1 MVVQKKGE
9 APFRPRARLLLIL
22 GEQLIT
28 NEVIAIVELVKNAY
42 DADAT
47 RVEVRLDSVTDV
59 KKGRVVV
66 EDNGMGMDLDTIL
79 NVWLEPA
86 TGHRTGQKKRGER
99 TRKFGRPMLGE
110 KGVGRFAAHK
120 LGDVVELITRAKGS
134 DTEVHLVVD
143 WQEFKEDKYLD
154 EVPIRWEE
162 RSPRF
167 FTGQRHGTRITVREF
182 RKGRKPWDRRMVHNL
197 ATKLKGLNSPFGEE
211 LEFEVGLIA
220 PEFHDV
226 LEKIPDLREI
236 IEQPVY
242 LLEGGVD
249 QDGCFH
255 YYYRFRYLPYGWLL
269 REFQKDED
277 IRDAK
282 HFAKDKAEDEAE
294 DKAEDEGLRKPICGP
309 FSVRFRVWDL
319 DPQSLRDTI
328 GSKFYRDFIKPHT
341 GVRIYRDNFR
351 VWPYG
356 EPDDDWLSL
365 DLRRVNNPTLRIS
378 QNQVIGFV
386 ETSQEKNKNLR
397 DKTDREGLIA
407 GSTFDDFRQLVVNAI
422 AVLER
427 LRRQDKDK
435 IAQLREKKQP
445 EDDVTRAI
453 GGLREEVEKHRDTKK
468 YGKQIDQVEN
478 TYRRRVKEILDPYLV
493 SAGLGIAYALP
504 VHEII
509 RNVDDL
515 QDLLKH
521 ALEKSGEHQEILQR
535 VNQALTAA
543 GQIEEMVRGVGRMI
557 RRGRPASMSL
567 SAPVKDA
574 LDIMNLR
581 LRKEHIQPEFR
592 EEERIY
598 IRGQRNLIGTAV
610 LNLIDNSYYWL
621 HHNKLD
627 NRRLIIRVGRD
638 GEGRPRILVMDNG
651 PGIRDDP
658 ALLVQPFFTRKPDGS
673 GLGLYIVDRVQKAH
687 NGQVVFLNRN
697 DEPDLL
703 DGANVALVFP
713 REKEEK

>member
-22 GEQLIT
+22 GEELIT
-28 NEVIAIVELVKNAY
+28 NEVIAVVELVKNAY

-47 RVEVRLDSVTDV
+47 RVEVRLDSITDV
-59 KKGRVVV
+59 EKGRIVV
-66 EDNGMGMDLDTIL
+66 EDNGVGMDLATIL

-86 TGHRTGQKKRGER
+86 TGHRTSRKKRGER
-99 TRKFGRPMLGE
+99 TAKFGRPMLGE

-120 LGDVVELITRAKGS
+120 LGDVVELITRAEGS

-143 WQEFKEDKYLD
+143 WRKFKEDKYLD
-154 EVPIRWEE
+154 EVSIHWEE

-167 FTGQRHGTRITVREF
+167 FMDQRYGTRIIMREF
-182 RKGRKPWDRRMVHNL
+182 GDRKPWDERMVHNL
-197 ATKLKGLNSPFGEE
+197 ATKLKGLNSPFGKE
-211 LEFEVGLIA
+211 LEFEVNLIA
-220 PEFHDV
+220 PEFREI
-226 LEKIPDLREI
+226 LKELPDLKKIVE
-236 IEQPVY
+236 EPVY
-242 LLEGGVD
+242 LLEGD
-249 QDGCFH
+249 IDEDGHFH
-255 YYYRFRYLPYGWLL
+255 YFYRYSYLPYGWLS
-269 REFQKDED
+269 RELQTDED
-277 IRDAK
+277 IRDAD
-282 HFAKDKAEDEAE
+282 HFSG
-294 DKAEDEGLRKPICGP
+294 DEGLRKPDCGP
-309 FSVRFRVWDL
+309 FNVHFHVWDL

-328 GSKFYRDFIKPHT
+328 GSRFYGDFVKPHT

-356 EPDDDWLSL
+356 ESDDDWLSL
-365 DLRRVNNPTLRIS
+365 DSRRVNNPTLRIS
-378 QNQVIGFV
+378 RNQVIGVV
-386 ETSQEKNKNLR
+386 EISQERNENLR

-407 GSTFDDFRQLVVNAI
+407 GPTFDDFRQLVTNAV

-427 LRRQDKDK
+427 ERRKDK
-435 IAQLREKKQP
+435 NRVDQLREKKQP

-453 GGLREEVEKHRDTKK
+453 GGLREEVEKHRDTDK
-468 YGKQIDQVEN
+468 YGKQIDRVES
-478 TYRRRVKEILDPYLV
+478 TYRQRIKEVLDPFIV

-515 QDLLKH
+515 QRLLRD
-521 ALEKSGEHQEILQR
+521 AVEKSGENQEILQR
-535 VNQALTAA
+535 VNQALTAV
-543 GQIEEMVRGVGRMI
+543 GQIEEMVRGVGQMI
-557 RRGRPASMSL
+557 RRGRPTTMPL
-567 SAPVKDA
+567 SAPVQDA
-574 LDIMNLR
+574 LDIMRLR
-581 LRKEHIQPEFR
+581 LQKEHIQPTFHED
-592 EEERIY
+592 ERIY

-621 HHNKLD
+621 RHNKPED
-627 NRRLIIRVGRD
+627 RRLVIRVGRD
-638 GEGRPRILVMDNG
+638 AEGRPRILVMDNG

-658 ALLVQPFFTRKPDGS
+658 ALLVEPFFTRKPDGS

-687 NGQVVFLNRN
+687 DGQLIFLNRN

-703 DGANVALVFP
+703 DGANVALTFP